1 METRVKINDSILNG
15 YLQCLKERFGSH
27 LSKVILY
34 GSRARGDFYETS
46 DYDLIV
52 ILDEVTKETYDIL
65 DEISG
70 EFLYKYGVILSAIAV
85 TDKEF
90 KEQIYDP
97 LLMNIKKEGITL

>member
-1 METRVKINDSILNG
+1 MKDSILDE
-15 YLQCLKERFGSH
+15 YIQCLKERFGSH
-27 LSKVILY
+27 LIKVILY

-52 ILDEVTKETYDIL
+52 ILDETTKQTYDIL

-70 EFLYKYGVILSAIAV
+70 EFLYKYGVIFSTIAV

-90 KEQIYDP
+90 KEQTYDP
-97 LLMNIKKEGITL
+97 LVMNVKKEGITL